1 MMANNIISRPPVC
14 VANDAKAPPTLPWR
28 APFASSAELR
38 EKEVG
43 KCPCGRLYGLSADEE
58 RIHFHRAEIP
68 VRQHPH
74 ELPGLEL
81 CPRAVFARCGDTQP
95 GDSACGGSFVDGDRK
110 LAVNAHGGDAAVLA
124 EGESRRGVRR
134 TDDHRVL
141 RELRR
146 HRGYAAL
153 P

>member
-1 MMANNIISRPPVC
+1 MVNSVVSWPPCC
-14 VANDAKAPPTLPWR
+14 VADDAKAPPTLPCR
-28 APFASSAELR
+28 TELP

-43 KCPCGRLYGLSADEE
+43 KCSCGRLYGLSADEE
-58 RIHFHRAEIP
+58 RVHFHRAEIP

-81 CPRAVFARCGDTQP
+81 CLRTVLARRGDPQP
-95 GDSACGGSFVDGDRK
+95 DDGGCRDSFVDGDSK

-134 TDDHRVL
+134 TDDHGVA
-141 RELRR
+141 REVRWHRR
-146 HRGYAAL
+146 RAAL